1 MSPPAACVQVSASY
15 AEWEIRAGEE
25 EGLGRCCST
34 VSTTEIVS
42 LRSLSKVATSST
54 MLRSSVGGNGD
65 VILA

>member
-15 AEWEIRAGEE
+15 AAWEIRAGEE
-25 EGLGRCCST
+25 EGLGRYCGT
-34 VSTTEIVS
+34 VSATEIVS

-54 MLRSSVGGNGD
+54 MWRSSVGGNGD